1 MGLNA
6 MVLTYKLQ
14 DFFFIKVSINNFQS
28 FMMSLVRDIFSDAHS
43 ENCYYNKAP
52 QKETELTFYIQ
63 CVIANNVR
71 CVKKCRVTFN
81 TEEN

>member
-1 MGLNA
+1 M
-6 MVLTYKLQ
+6 
-14 DFFFIKVSINNFQS
+14 KVSINNFQS

-63 CVIANNVR
+63 CVIANIMLDELKSVASHLTLR
-71 CVKKCRVTFN
+71 RIEHVCP
-81 TEEN
+81 